1 MHWIIIII
9 LTASAEVS
17 IDITPDYTFDTELE
31 CQTYIVENY
40 DDLNA
45 NVNEE
50 YNQHPS
56 TPNLFRCV
64 RGGTSG

>member
-1 MHWIIIII
+1 MFWTIIII

-17 IDITPDYTFDTELE
+17 IDITPDYKFDTEIK
-31 CQTYIVENY
+31 CQNYIIENY

-45 NVNEE
+45 NVNQE

-56 TPNLFRCV
+56 TPNLYRCV
-64 RGGTSG
+64 RGGNRT

>member
-1 MHWIIIII
+1 MFWTIIII

-17 IDITPDYTFDTELE
+17 IDITPDYKFDTEIK
-31 CQTYIVENY
+31 CQNYIIENY

-45 NVNEE
+45 NVNQE

-56 TPNLFRCV
+56 PPNLYRCV
-64 RGGTSG
+64 RGGNRT

>member
-17 IDITPDYTFDTELE
+17 IDITPDYRFNTEVE
-31 CQTYIVENY
+31 CQAYIIENY
-40 DDLNA
+40 DELNE
-45 NVNEE
+45 NVNKE

-56 TPNLFRCV
+56 TPNLYRCV
-64 RGGTSG
+64 SGGTSG